1 MVCLDPH
8 YCQAAVDMSKD
19 DFPTQV
25 NMKKSRWKKALTKD
39 LCSWRG
45 YYIFCNKTVLR
56 LGNFFIPLTEEN
68 LCRRSTISLL
78 FKA

>member
-25 NMKKSRWKKALTKD
+25 NNFTVNLQLRTCKEWGFCPTLAL
-39 LCSWRG
+39 
-45 YYIFCNKTVLR
+45 
-56 LGNFFIPLTEEN
+56 E
-68 LCRRSTISLL
+68 
-78 FKA
+78 